1 MRGWLATVPAFEVN
15 VALRDDHG
23 NFGVMQQGFLKIERI
38 SSWTQLAISI
48 PLSGCHSPDFTTLA
62 AA

>member
-38 SSWTQLAISI
+38 SS
-48 PLSGCHSPDFTTLA
+48 
-62 AA
+62 